1 MADTLPQAQ
10 RIPSTPVHLGPWGQ
24 RRAACELTHNA
35 TQMSAKMTIARIR
48 ASLVPLEKVRK
59 YVMVLVDGQLGH
71 NLSCQE
77 MEIRG
82 T

>member
-1 MADTLPQAQ
+1 
-10 RIPSTPVHLGPWGQ
+10 
-24 RRAACELTHNA
+24 
-35 TQMSAKMTIARIR
+35 MSAKMTIARIR